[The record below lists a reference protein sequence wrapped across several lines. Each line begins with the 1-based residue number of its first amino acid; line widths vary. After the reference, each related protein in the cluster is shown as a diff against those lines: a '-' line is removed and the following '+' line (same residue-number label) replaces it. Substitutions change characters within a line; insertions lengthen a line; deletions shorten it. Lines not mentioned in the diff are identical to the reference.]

1 MLSLDVEINRG
12 RFQLEARVEFGDG
25 VSGLFGRSGSGKSTL
40 LNVIAGVIDPDRGR
54 VVLDGE
60 TLFDSEKSLRMPSHR
75 RRIGFVFQ
83 DSQLFP
89 HYTVKGNLLYGW
101 KQTLPKERRFK
112 LGDVVDLLE
121 IGHLLDSHPRR
132 ISGGE
137 RQRVAIGRALLA
149 SPRMLLLDEPLAA
162 LDQNLKEQILPFM
175 KRVRDEL
182 GLPMVYVSH
191 SLPEILYLTDQLTL
205 IAGGRILGSG
215 PLHTLLDA
223 EQIRSEDRL
232 GLDNSLAV
240 TIESH
245 DAVGGCTFG
254 LFQGHRLALPLRSA
268 LILGERVYVSVHRT
282 EVALGKSFV
291 EGLSIQNQLPGRIVS
306 IDSARDSVQIV
317 VDAGVLLRAEI
328 TQRACRD
335 LALREG
341 DAVNCLI
348 KATSFSYLTLDE
360 GDEKAAQ
367 SLDRSVIEM
376 TRQVQ

>member
-1 MLSLDVEINRG
+1 MLSLDVDINRG
-12 RFQLEARVEFGDG
+12 RFRLEARVEFEEG

-60 TLFDSEKSLRMPSHR
+60 TLFDSEKGLCVPSHR

-101 KQTLPKERRFK
+101 KQTPPRERRFK
-112 LGDVVDLLE
+112 LDDVVDLLA

-137 RQRVAIGRALLA
+137 KQRVALGRALLA

-162 LDQNLKEQILPFM
+162 LDQSLKEQILPFM
-175 KRVRDEL
+175 RRVRDEL

-245 DAVGGCTFG
+245 DAEGGCTFG
-254 LFQGHRLALPLRSA
+254 IFQGRRLALPFRSA
-268 LILGERVYVSVHRT
+268 LMPGDRVYVSVHRT

-306 IDSARDSVQIV
+306 IDSAGDSVQIV
-317 VDAGVLLRAEI
+317 ADVGVLLRAEI
-328 TQRACRD
+328 TQRAYRD
-335 LALREG
+335 MALREG

-360 GDEKAAQ
+360 GDEKAAR

-376 TRQVQ
+376 TSQVH

>member
-25 VSGLFGRSGSGKSTL
+25 VSGLFGHSGSGKSTL
-40 LNVIAGVIDPDRGR
+40 LNIIAGVIDPDRGR

-60 TLFDSEKSLRMPSHR
+60 TLFDSDKGLRMPSHR
-75 RRIGFVFQ
+75 RRVGFVFQ

-89 HYTVKGNLLYGW
+89 HYTVRGNLLYGW
-101 KQTLPKERRFK
+101 KQIPPRERRFK
-112 LGDVVDLLE
+112 LDDVVDLLA

-137 RQRVAIGRALLA
+137 RQRVALGRALLA

-191 SLPEILYLTDQLTL
+191 SLPEILYLTDQLIL
-205 IAGGRILGSG
+205 IAGGRVLGSG
-215 PLHTLLDA
+215 PLHILLDA

-245 DAVGGCTFG
+245 DTEGGCTFG
-254 LFQGHRLALPLRSA
+254 TFQGRRLALPLRSA
-268 LILGERVYVSVHRT
+268 LMPGDLVYVSVHRS
-282 EVALGKSFV
+282 EVALAKSFV

-306 IDSARDSVQIV
+306 IDSAGDSVQIV
-317 VDAGVLLRAEI
+317 ADAGVLLRVEI
-328 TQRACRD
+328 TQRAYRD

-341 DAVNCLI
+341 EAVNCLI
-348 KATSFSYLTLDE
+348 KATSFCYLTLDE
-360 GDEKAAQ
+360 GDEKAAR
-367 SLDRSVIEM
+367 SLGRSVMEM
-376 TRQVQ
+376 TSQFH